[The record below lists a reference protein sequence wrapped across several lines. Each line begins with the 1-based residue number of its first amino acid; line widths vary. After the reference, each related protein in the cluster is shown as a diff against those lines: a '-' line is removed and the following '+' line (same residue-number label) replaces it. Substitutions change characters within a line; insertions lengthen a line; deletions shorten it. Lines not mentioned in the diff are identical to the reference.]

1 MNYFNDVKNLNELK
15 AAYRKYAFKLHPDRG
30 GDAKKFSAM
39 QIEYEKM
46 FAWLKTH
53 QQNEAESRTDEQ
65 NGEAYT
71 NGNEANQNDVDD
83 GFKDIIEIL
92 IHLDGI
98 IIEQCGGWLWLS
110 GETRKHKDALKAAGC
125 YWSAKKKMWYWRSA
139 DYHCR
144 HNRHSHSMA
153 YIRAKYGSTRI
164 VADENEKI
172 TA

>member
-1 MNYFNDVKNLNELK
+1 MYFTNVKDLNELK
-15 AAYRKYAFKLHPDRG
+15 SQYRKMAFELHPDRG
-30 GDAKKFSAM
+30 GDAKKFSDM
-39 QIEYEKM
+39 QKEYEALYQRLKM
-46 FAWLKTH
+46 HKAEN
-53 QQNEAESRTDEQ
+53 NEAEQE
-65 NGEAYT
+65 N
-71 NGNEANQNDVDD
+71 NEASANDIDD

-110 GETRKHKDALKAAGC
+110 GETRKHKETLKAAGC

-139 DYHCR
+139 EYHCH

-164 VADENEKI
+164 VADEKEKI

>member
-1 MNYFNDVKNLNELK
+1 MKYFNEVKNLNELK

-30 GDAKKFSAM
+30 GDAKAFSAM

-46 FAWLKTH
+46 FAYLKTH
-53 QQNEAESRTDEQ
+53 HETETGANTEE
-65 NGEAYT
+65 EAYT
-71 NGNEANQNDVDD
+71 SEEASQNDVDD

-110 GETRKHKDALKAAGC
+110 GETRKHKEALKAAGC

-139 DYHCR
+139 EYRCHG
-144 HNRHSHSMA
+144 NRHSHSMA

-164 VADENEKI
+164 LADDKEKI